1 MTKYFAGLCLLMT
14 TSFAQAQTATLQGTV
29 SDKITNQR
37 MEFATVGV
45 YRATDSVQLQG
56 AVTNKEGKFEVKVK
70 EGTYYVR
77 VDFMGYTPAFIAGLN
92 LTAHQ
97 HKDLGNIVLTPA
109 EQLLNEVRVS
119 AQKATLYNRIDK
131 QVYKADQFGAA
142 KGGTAIDVLKN
153 MPSVSVNG
161 EGQISMRGSGGFQ
174 VLLNGKPVLTDA
186 QTILSQLPAN
196 SIENIELITAP
207 SARFDPD
214 GKGGII
220 NITTK
225 KGVGQGLSFTTNVQ
239 GGLPTLH
246 DYNNKKDPIRY
257 GADFTINYQ
266 KGKWDL
272 AASGNYL
279 RNNLSGF
286 REGDVYTIKDDIKTS
301 FPSRGERSFDRYSY
315 AGRASATFT
324 PDKHNTFSLGL
335 YQGRRF
341 QARTADLLYNNS
353 RSDLRTGEVLSDYT
367 YFNYNLQTKEGT
379 FSLANFDYTHSFAN
393 KSALTTSV
401 LYEHANLYGNTK
413 NTNVQYPSVKDTLQY
428 TYNPNTNP
436 LKGLRANLDYSLP
449 LGPGKLESGYQFRSD
464 RQEGNFSYLT
474 KDRATGEFLLD
485 PQFSSE
491 VEAQN
496 VIHSVYSQYSG
507 QVRKLTFNGG
517 LRYEYANR
525 ELFFN
530 NTPADT
536 LSLSNL
542 FPSASLMYSLPHNL
556 KLKAGYSRRV
566 QRAKNNELN
575 PYPEREHSETLEQ
588 GDPHL
593 LPEYINLAE
602 LGLIKNIRQ
611 GSFFATFYHQQITN
625 PIQRVNKVYNDT
637 ILNRVFTNAGR
648 ANLWGAEMGGTVKAT
663 KWWQLYAGGNV
674 YKYTIDGNIFNNT
687 IKVSNADWVYSVNAN
702 STFNLSPTWM
712 LQLNVNYLSER
723 PTAQGEDSRFL
734 SPNSS
739 LKKTFWN
746 GRMSAML
753 QWQNMDM
760 GLLPSNEQ
768 RITTRGSNFYTTT
781 NYIYEVDVVMLHIS
795 FNLNQLTKKIKLPSS
810 EFGEKEF

>member
-1 MTKYFAGLCLLMT
+1 MRKVITGLCLL
-14 TSFAQAQTATLQGTV
+14 FTATFANAQPATLKGTV
-29 SDKITNQR
+29 SDKMTTQR
-37 MEFATVGV
+37 MEFATVGI
-45 YRATDSVQLQG
+45 YRASDSVQLHG
-56 AVTNKEGKFEVKVK
+56 VVTNKEGKFELNVK
-70 EGTYYVR
+70 EGTYYLR
-77 VDFMGYTPAFIAGLN
+77 VDFMGYTPAFLSGLEVVPR
-92 LTAHQ
+92 Q
-97 HKDLGNIVLTPA
+97 QKDVGNILITPA

-119 AQKATLYNRIDK
+119 AQKAALYNRIDK
-131 QVYKADQFGAA
+131 QVYKADQFQSA

-161 EGQISMRGSGGFQ
+161 EGQISMRGSAGFQ

-186 QTILSQLPAN
+186 QAILSQLPAN

-225 KGVGQGLSFTTNVQ
+225 KGVGQGLSFTANAQ

-246 DYNNKKDPIRY
+246 NYNNKKDPVRY
-257 GADFTINYQ
+257 GADATLNFQ

-272 AASGNYL
+272 AASGNFL
-279 RNNLSGF
+279 RNNLAGF
-286 REGDVYTIKDDIKTS
+286 REGDVFTVTDGVRTS

-315 AGRASATFT
+315 AGRASATFI
-324 PDKHNTFSLGL
+324 PNKHHTFSIGL
-335 YQGRRF
+335 YQGKRF
-341 QARTADLLYNNS
+341 QARTADLLYQNS
-353 RSDLRTGEVLSDYT
+353 RTDLATDATLGRYT

-379 FSLANFDYTHSFAN
+379 FSLANIDYSHTFAN
-393 KSALTTSV
+393 KSSLSATV
-401 LYEHANLYGNTK
+401 LYEYASLYGHTK
-413 NTNVQYPSVKDTLQY
+413 NTNVDYPGLKDTVQY

-436 LKGLRANLDYSLP
+436 LKGLRANVDYSLP
-449 LGPGKLESGYQFRSD
+449 LGPGKWESGYQFRSD
-464 RQEGNFSYLT
+464 RQQGAFRYLT
-474 KDRATGEFLLD
+474 RDESTGDFFLD
-485 PQFSSE
+485 PRFSSD
-491 VEAQN
+491 VRAKN
-496 VIHSVYSQYSG
+496 VIHSVYSQYAG
-507 QVRKLTFNGG
+507 QFKKLHFNGG

-525 ELFFN
+525 ELLFN

-542 FPSASLMYSLPHNL
+542 FPSANILYNLSQHL

-593 LPEYINLAE
+593 LPEYINLSE
-602 LGLIKNIRQ
+602 LGLIRNFRQ
-611 GSFFATFYHQQITN
+611 GSFFTTLYHQQVTN
-625 PIQRVNKVYNDT
+625 PIQRVNKVFNDS
-637 ILNRVFTNAGR
+637 ILNRVFTNAGK
-648 ANLWGAEMGGTVKAT
+648 ANLWGAELGGSVKPA

-674 YKYTIDGNIFNNT
+674 YRYTIGGNIFNNT
-687 IKVSNADWVYSVNAN
+687 IKVDNASWVYSLNAN
-702 STFNLSPTWM
+702 SSFQLSPSW
-712 LQLNVNYLSER
+712 LFQLNVNYLSER

-739 LKKTFWN
+739 LKKTFWK

-781 NYIYEVDVVMLHIS
+781 NYIYEVDVLLLHVS
-795 FNLNQLTKKIKLPSS
+795 FNLNQLTRKIKLPSS